1 MGAAA
6 AFDYNDPSCARK
18 IKDFTNNNLEYIFDT
33 IDTPRG
39 VEICTEAISRGGAY
53 GTILHS
59 QILVKNVKNTT
70 SVAYTATGETAVW
83 GRAKEENMKDLE
95 YMKSFIEMLEPF
107 LQQGRLKPHPQQLAG
122 GLEDILDGCDL
133 LRQENVHGQKLVYQV
148 FR

>member
-6 AFDYNDPSCARK
+6 AFDYNDPTCAQK
-18 IKDFTNNNLEYIFDT
+18 IKDYTSNSLKYTFDT

-39 VEICTEAISRGGAY
+39 VEICTEVISPGGAY

-59 QILVKNVKNTT
+59 QIPVKNVKNTT

-95 YMKSFIEMLEPF
+95 FMTFFIEMLEHF
-107 LQQGRLKPHPQQLAG
+107 LQQGRLKPHPQKLAG
-122 GLEDILDGCDL
+122 VLEDVLDGYDL
-133 LRQENVHGQKLVYQV
+133 LRQEKVHGQKLVYQV
-148 FR
+148 SR